1 MGIEAKVNTQFTQ
14 RLRKTLK
21 LLVKD
26 SHTLA
31 ANILLQFIYAFKH
44 HVWKPRCAQINLD
57 ELAQGISKKM
67 KRNTVT
73 AMNRSTSSASVTQLV
88 STPNN
93 NRTHT
98 SHTVGH
104 TSTPRSPSTN
114 KLSMLVRNSKSLT
127 HNVEL
132 LH

>member
-14 RLRKTLK
+14 RLRKTFK
-21 LLVKD
+21 LSVKY

-57 ELAQGISKKM
+57 ETAQGISKKM

-73 AMNRSTSSASVTQLV
+73 ATNRATPNAPTAQMDSTS
-88 STPNN
+88 NN
-93 NRTHT
+93 NRPHI

-104 TSTPRSPSTN
+104 I
-114 KLSMLVRNSKSLT
+114 
-127 HNVEL
+127 
-132 LH
+132 